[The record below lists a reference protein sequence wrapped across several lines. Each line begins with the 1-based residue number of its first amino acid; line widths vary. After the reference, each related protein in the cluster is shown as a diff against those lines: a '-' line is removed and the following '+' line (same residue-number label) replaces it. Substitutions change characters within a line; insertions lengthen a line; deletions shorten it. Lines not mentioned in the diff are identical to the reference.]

1 MPGAAGK
8 SSSFFRKINLLLL
21 KIITF
26 KNKLEYSQLIILQN
40 NNNKMLQILQVF
52 WPKKRLVW
60 KELYPKG
67 FFSRRRIAVRETA
80 D

>member
-21 KIITF
+21 ITF

-67 FFSRRRIAVRETA
+67 FFPRKRIAVRETA